1 MKGKFSSLCNREN
14 DKIFMSKFYL
24 NVDSVFVMP
33 ICFSIC
39 KQQNLKKKIDDKQKM
54 TKEYLP
60 IYEQKTISKEYVQ
73 QKYKSFLY
81 VQVKQ

>member
-1 MKGKFSSLCNREN
+1 MWNAIHGWNASSPLHREN

-24 NVDSVFVMP
+24 NEDSVFVMP

-54 TKEYLP
+54 TKEYIA
-60 IYEQKTISKEYVQ
+60 IYEQKAISKKWGI
-73 QKYKSFLY
+73 QKYRIL
-81 VQVKQ
+81 

>member
-1 MKGKFSSLCNREN
+1 
-14 DKIFMSKFYL
+14 MSKFYL

-54 TKEYLP
+54 TKEYIA
-60 IYEQKTISKEYVQ
+60 IYEQKAISKKWDIQDSIIFELCIS
-73 QKYKSFLY
+73 KHC
-81 VQVKQ
+81 

>member
-1 MKGKFSSLCNREN
+1 MWNAIHGWKASSLLSNREN
-14 DKIFMSKFYL
+14 DKISMSKFYL

-54 TKEYLP
+54 TKEYIA
-60 IYEQKTISKEYVQ
+60 IYEQKAISKKWGI
-73 QKYKSFLY
+73 QKYRIL
-81 VQVKQ
+81 